1 MDATNIVIQVAL
13 ILGVF
18 AVLYLSLV
26 RPQQRRLLQH
36 RMVLASL
43 RAGDRVATTG
53 GLVGTVVGVDNEKM
67 ATVEIAENI
76 RVTII
81 RDRIDEVLNKADW
94 RETPS
99 HSSDPNLSAA
109 RHTSG

>member
-18 AVLYLSLV
+18 AVLYLALV

-43 RAGDRVATTG
+43 QAGDRVATTG
-53 GLVGTVVGVDNEKM
+53 GLVGTVVGVDNEQM
-67 ATVEIAENI
+67 ATIEIAENI

-94 RETPS
+94 RQTPS
-99 HSSDPNLSAA
+99 HSSGPTFSAA
-109 RHTSG
+109 RHTTG

>member
-18 AVLYLSLV
+18 AVLYLALV
-26 RPQQRRLLQH
+26 RPQQRRLLRH

-53 GLVGTVVGVDNEKM
+53 GLVGTVVGVDDEKM

-81 RDRIDEVLNKADW
+81 RDRIDEVLNKTDW
-94 RETPS
+94 RDTQS
-99 HSSDPNLSAA
+99 HSSGAKFASA
-109 RHTSG
+109 RHTTG

>member
-1 MDATNIVIQVAL
+1 MDATNIVIQVAV

-18 AVLYLSLV
+18 AVLYLALV
-26 RPQQRRLLQH
+26 RPQQRRLLRH

-53 GLVGTVVGVDNEKM
+53 GLVGTVVGVDNEQM
-67 ATVEIAENI
+67 ATIEIAENI

-94 RETPS
+94 CETPS
-99 HSSDPNLSAA
+99 HSSGTNLPAA
-109 RHTSG
+109 RRTIG

>member
-18 AVLYLSLV
+18 AVLYLALV
-26 RPQQRRLLQH
+26 RPQQRRLLRH

-53 GLVGTVVGVDNEKM
+53 GLVGTVVGVDNEQM
-67 ATVEIAENI
+67 ATIEIAENI

-99 HSSDPNLSAA
+99 HSSGTNLPAA
-109 RHTSG
+109 RHTIG